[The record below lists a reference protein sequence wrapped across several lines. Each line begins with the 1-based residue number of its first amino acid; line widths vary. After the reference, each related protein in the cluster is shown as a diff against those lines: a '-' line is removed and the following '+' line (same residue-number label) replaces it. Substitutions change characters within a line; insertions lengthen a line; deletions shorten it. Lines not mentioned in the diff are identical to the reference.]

1 MEPWQLSQLLQ
12 APSALGTVVVA
23 GAVMVALLLAMRL
36 AIKTQAMVRNFRR
49 LHAGLATVPMAPGGN
64 ALLGHVLQLGSGAK
78 PAWDVMEDWVA
89 DRPIVQY
96 RILQQHGVVAG
107 DAESMKRIFQTKQ
120 RLYDKDLAWAYYHFL
135 DILGTGLV
143 TANGALWQKQRLLI
157 GPALRT
163 EMLDDVAVMGRTAVD
178 RLTAKLQAVKG
189 SGRPVNMD
197 DQFRLL
203 TLQVIGEAVL
213 SLPPEECDRVR
224 RERGCN
230 VLCDV
235 CAGCW
240 QRA

>member
-1 MEPWQLSQLLQ
+1 M
-12 APSALGTVVVA
+12 
-23 GAVMVALLLAMRL
+23 
-36 AIKTQAMVRNFRR
+36 
-49 LHAGLATVPMAPGGN
+49 
-64 ALLGHVLQLGSGAK
+64 
-78 PAWDVMEDWVA
+78 
-89 DRPIVQY
+89 
-96 RILQQHGVVAG
+96 VAG

-120 RLYDKDLAWAYYHFL
+120 RLYDKDLAWAYFHFL

-213 SLPPEECDRVR
+213 SLPPEECDKVR
-224 RERGCN
+224 RERGC
-230 VLCDV
+230 V
-235 CAGCW
+235 CARVCVLWVSAPSATGRGGTLSRHRLGRGPAASVFGLGDGVVCAW
-240 QRA
+240 EGG